1 MIEFTSIPEEESV
14 VYEHKYDRYMY
25 FDADHLQAIQLA
37 ARARCAT
44 QIEEVGTPYEF
55 DRGVMSL
62 QPTERCLFMNPTYVG
77 LYRSLLQHYAWTG
90 YLTIF
95 EDQGLDMEEC
105 RARAENV
112 DVELALADEV
122 YEIIKDTDFDA
133 YPGSIAP
140 NKQISQS
147 GE

>member
-1 MIEFTSIPEEESV
+1 
-14 VYEHKYDRYMY
+14 
-25 FDADHLQAIQLA
+25 
-37 ARARCAT
+37 
-44 QIEEVGTPYEF
+44 
-55 DRGVMSL
+55 
-62 QPTERCLFMNPTYVG
+62 
-77 LYRSLLQHYAWTG
+77 
-90 YLTIF
+90 
-95 EDQGLDMEEC
+95 MEEC